1 LGTATNTAARIAH
14 LISVFKLEE
23 SPLLQ
28 TETKL
33 MQAAYMLQK
42 RWACF
47 SFDSNYGRTTILK
60 HSIVTAPDQ
69 RPINQR
75 F

>member
-1 LGTATNTAARIAH
+1 MTH
-14 LISVFKLEE
+14 LTSVLKLTD

-33 MQAAYMLQK
+33 MQADYMLLK

-47 SFDSNYGRTTILK
+47 SFDRNYVRSTLLK
-60 HSIVTAPDQ
+60 HNIMTDPDQ